1 MIQFTNLQIG
11 FVCQNGNK
19 KEIME
24 EILERIREVGEANDF
39 PFICSFDNL
48 LLEEKSE
55 TNIA

>member
-19 KEIME
+19 KQIME

-55 TNIA
+55 AK